1 MASGKFR
8 DLKWDVSDFNQML
21 DQLADEAGKNGFS
34 TKEIIEGEAATTLA
48 SAADLTE
55 KADSK
60 QIDKRYS
67 LRRVPKSGKNAG
79 INPNTDPGLIPFVKV
94 NGKWYST
101 QNRYPTPVFSQIQ
114 KKLNYYKQRAK
125 KRIYSAKAVW
135 LLTAREAGVFT
146 GRFKSG
152 TKLDAAIA
160 AQKGGYDPANSG
172 RRSGG
177 GRSFTI
183 TIKSSNTVLLNRHA
197 KGDFAIR
204 SAMAR
209 RQRYFETNMEKGA
222 MKTADRIAKAYPGV
236 VLKGRRGAPEF

>member
-1 MASGKFR
+1 MASGNFR
-8 DLKWDVSDFNQML
+8 DLKWDVRDFNQML

-55 KADSK
+55 KADTKS
-60 QIDKRYS
+60 IDTRYS

-79 INPNTDPGLIPFVKV
+79 INPNTSSDLIPFVKV

-152 TKLDAAIA
+152 SKLDGAIA

>member
-1 MASGKFR
+1 MAAKGFR
-8 DLKWDVSDFNQML
+8 DVKWDVKDFNKML

-55 KADSK
+55 KADTK
-60 QIDKRYS
+60 DIDKRYS
-67 LRRVPKSGKNAG
+67 LKRVPKSGKNKG
-79 INPNTDPGLIPFVKV
+79 KNPNTDPGLIPFVKV

-101 QNRYPTPVFSQIQ
+101 QNRYPTPIFVSIQ

-135 LLTAREAGVFT
+135 LETAREARVFT

-152 TKLDAAIA
+152 NKLDGAIS
-160 AQKGGYDPANSG
+160 AQGGGYDAANSG

-222 MKTADRIAKAYPGV
+222 FKTTERVARAYPGI
-236 VLKGRRGAPEF
+236 VLKGRRGAPQY